1 MSFIKKSFR
10 YLPTRPSGARDVK
23 KGTKGNLAMLLWFWW
38 FTFFVWCFDV
48 GRLSRPWSIL
58 QMHISPPH
66 PRPAHSK
73 APLGARWQFLHL
85 TLCGKRRLLIPVRPT
100 GLYERSGG
108 RLQDGLFTIEAVAAK
123 VAVPRAQALQTP
135 AAFSP
140 TLESTEFVGFCSLSP
155 PLICRGL
162 HPSLAR
168 RGPWSFS
175 SRTTEEDISFI
186 SPSLSFSVSPLLFC
200 AIMFNASLVLCSAQ
214 NQVVTSCNREREWLR
229 TKSEIPLPASFHATV
244 FDFPYMAATHL
255 LRKVETRKCI

>member
-108 RLQDGLFTIEAVAAK
+108 RLQDGVFTIEAVAAK

-155 PLICRGL
+155 PLICRRL
-162 HPSLAR
+162 RTHPLQDS
-168 RGPWSFS
+168 GPWALVPEPQRKTFLC
-175 SRTTEEDISFI
+175 F
-186 SPSLSFSVSPLLFC
+186 PSSVSCNYVQCQAGSLW
-200 AIMFNASLVLCSAQ
+200 ASKSSGHFLQ
-214 NQVVTSCNREREWLR
+214 WREREWLWP
-229 TKSEIPLPASFHATV
+229 KSEIPLPAFSLL
-244 FDFPYMAATHL
+244 DFPYMAERPSPEQGADREINL
-255 LRKVETRKCI
+255 MKCFEY